1 MITTDTLSKVRTY
14 PPFDQLEDDA
24 SSFLQPKLSEV
35 TKPEGEVDRVPQQ
48 GAARS
53 IFIIIEGKVR
63 ATSPTTDASEAEE
76 WTLSPGEFFP
86 IRAVTTHQA
95 SAYTSCGSALQAA

>member
-24 SSFLQPKLSEV
+24 SIFLQPKLSEV
-35 TKPEGEVDRVPQQ
+35 TKPEGEVIVSPQQ

-53 IFIIIEGKVR
+53 IFIIIEGYALIRRVLPRSQAFKIK
-63 ATSPTTDASEAEE
+63 DISEDVALRSFPEHHR
-76 WTLSPGEFFP
+76 LLHPGFSRF
-86 IRAVTTHQA
+86 V
-95 SAYTSCGSALQAA
+95 